1 VTHAQAAVLSAG
13 VGRTGRAG
21 LVAMTLLSLLAV
33 PLAAQP
39 VERPRL
45 EPARVTGELIAGAYA
60 GIGGYF
66 LGRHLAHEIAGVFGA
81 ESEATIRRVEFVGG
95 AAGGILATAGAVYGI
110 GSIGDQAGD
119 FGETALGSAAGYLV
133 AIGVARLVLGPDLRP
148 EPNMG
153 TGARWAIANVLALMP
168 AVGGTIGF
176 NSTRRSQ

>member
-1 VTHAQAAVLSAG
+1 MLSSMLLGGVLAG
-13 VGRTGRAG
+13 PVG
-21 LVAMTLLSLLAV
+21 
-33 PLAAQP
+33 AQP
-39 VERPRL
+39 LDKPRL
-45 EPARVTGELIAGAYA
+45 EPARVAGELVAGAYV

-66 LGRHLAHEIAGVFGA
+66 LGRHLAHEIAGALGA
-81 ESEATIRRVEFVGG
+81 ESEATIRRAEFVGS

-110 GSIGDQAGD
+110 GSLGEQAGD
-119 FGETALGSAAGYLV
+119 FGETALGAAAGYLV

-168 AVGGTIGF
+168 AIGGTIGF